1 MQTYCAILL
10 LGVNYLITIWSFRNS
25 DNERSLERK
34 KTDRHSVCSMEPELY
49 NQLRGLQKS
58 ARELRQGR
66 HCQSILFFHFSNK
79 IVQDFYPPFSPL
91 SKVFDYQTCLRRSFS
106 NSIGLLNS
114 GNSTFTKDMVS
125 GQGTGNRAFFDF
137 LQNRG
142 LPAKS
147 PF

>member
-1 MQTYCAILL
+1 MIADLL
-10 LGVNYLITIWSFRNS
+10 RNITVGSQLFDHHLVFRNS

-137 LQNRG
+137 FLNKIIE
-142 LPAKS
+142 PH
-147 PF
+147 